1 LQPELKFLFFNQTN
15 FNVKMN
21 HYEVTF
27 IIDPVL
33 SGDELKSTASTYQ
46 TLLKDQGC
54 EIVHVQEWGLRQL
67 AYAINKKSSGVY
79 YVIEFTS
86 VNGLPIAKTELAL
99 RRDER
104 IMRFLTIKLDK
115 YGVQYNDDRRSGKIS
130 AYKRKESKKKSFD
143 GTPAETPAG
152 SAPAAA
158 APAPVVAAAPAPV
171 VEAPAPVVEAPV
183 VAPAAIV
190 AETPTPAVVSNE
202 EE

>member
-1 LQPELKFLFFNQTN
+1 
-15 FNVKMN
+15 MN

-54 EIVHVQEWGLRQL
+54 EIVHVQEMGLRQL

-79 YVIEFTS
+79 YCIEFASAT
-86 VNGLPIAKTELAL
+86 GAPIAKTELAF

-115 YGVQYNDDRRSGKIS
+115 YGAQYNEDRRTGKIS

-143 GTPAETPAG
+143 GSPAETPATA
-152 SAPAAA
+152 APVAAPAPAVAAA
-158 APAPVVAAAPAPV
+158 APAVVEAAAPVVVEAAAPV
-171 VEAPAPVVEAPV
+171 VVETVAPVVVEEVAPV
-183 VAPAAIV
+183 
-190 AETPTPAVVSNE
+190 AEETATDVVSNE